1 MISAGDIPLSGS
13 GVLRNF
19 KMAYVN
25 APVSVSP
32 VEDIL
37 SARSRFMDR
46 KAASARSLDRE
57 LYADER

>member
-1 MISAGDIPLSGS
+1 
-13 GVLRNF
+13 
-19 KMAYVN
+19 MAYVN

-46 KAASARSLDRE
+46 KATSARSLDRE